1 MQVQANKTTIQVA
14 RDIWKH
20 EGPLAFYKVTHR
32 LVDLLHTFLLLT
44 RTQGTLPPLLGVG
57 ACVRPPLSVGRKPSL
72 LADRFFPI
80 QISIVYSTFHTISQ
94 AIHSL
99 NTDNTSVPTLTSTQT
114 YLAGGLSGLAN
125 SVISGPTEHIRI
137 RLQTQSPSSSL
148 TPSSGSGPVPY
159 SGVYGCIRA
168 IHSQA
173 GFRGLYRGQTPTMLR
188 EFGSYGV
195 WFCVYEGLLSRL
207 TRTSPSSSSST
218 STPKLSPDTDTQPK
232 PTRRE
237 DLPTW
242 QIASCGV
249 ITGLVLWSV
258 NYPFDVVKSK
268 MQADGFGVADKRYV
282 NMRDVVRRTWKVEG
296 VRGFFR
302 GLGPTLCRAVP
313 VSAGTYGSV
322 VGVVDSYKASG
333 GSSAWSCADNSNSV

>member
-1 MQVQANKTTIQVA
+1 
-14 RDIWKH
+14 
-20 EGPLAFYKVTHR
+20 
-32 LVDLLHTFLLLT
+32 
-44 RTQGTLPPLLGVG
+44 
-57 ACVRPPLSVGRKPSL
+57 
-72 LADRFFPI
+72 
-80 QISIVYSTFHTISQ
+80 
-94 AIHSL
+94 
-99 NTDNTSVPTLTSTQT
+99 
-114 YLAGGLSGLAN
+114 
-125 SVISGPTEHIRI
+125 
-137 RLQTQSPSSSL
+137 
-148 TPSSGSGPVPY
+148 
-159 SGVYGCIRA
+159 
-168 IHSQA
+168 
-173 GFRGLYRGQTPTMLR
+173 MLR

-207 TRTSPSSSSST
+207 TRSNPSSSSSSSST
-218 STPKLSPDTDTQPK
+218 SSSTSSTSTPTPKLSADTDTQPK

-302 GLGPTLCRAVP
+302 GLGPTLFRAVP
-313 VSAGTYGSV
+313 VSGGTFV
-322 VGVVDSYKASG
+322 VYVSLFFFLFYILCRWG
-333 GSSAWSCADNSNSV
+333 CAD

>member
-1 MQVQANKTTIQVA
+1 MYI
-14 RDIWKH
+14 
-20 EGPLAFYKVTHR
+20 PL
-32 LVDLLHTFLLLT
+32 
-44 RTQGTLPPLLGVG
+44 P
-57 ACVRPPLSVGRKPSL
+57 VGRKPSL
-72 LADRFFPI
+72 SSLSPTCQLTDSSL
-80 QISIVYSTFHTISQ
+80 QISIVYSTFHAISQ

-99 NTDNTSVPTLTSTQT
+99 NDNTAAPALTSTQT

-137 RLQTQSPSSSL
+137 RLQTQS
-148 TPSSGSGPVPY
+148 TPRPGSAGSPVSVAGSGPVP
-159 SGVYGCIRA
+159 SGVYGCVRA

-207 TRTSPSSSSST
+207 TRANSSST
-218 STPKLSPDTDTQPK
+218 APKLSPDIDTAPDTASNSNNNS
-232 PTRRE
+232 PRRE

-242 QIASCGV
+242 QIASCGA

-268 MQADGFGVADKRYV
+268 MQADGFGADMRYV
-282 NMRDVVRRTWKVEG
+282 NLRDVVRQTWRAGG
-296 VRGFFR
+296 VKGFFR
-302 GLGPTLCRAVP
+302 GLGPTLFRAGP
-313 VSAGTYGSV
+313 VSGGTFV
-322 VGVVDSYKASG
+322 VYVPFLFLYSLFFSF
-333 GSSAWSCADNSNSV
+333 SLFFFFFSWWMAD

>member
-1 MQVQANKTTIQVA
+1 MAESLKMAKMAESSPPGVVKEFLVGTSGGVTQVIIGQPFDIVKVRMQVQANKTAIQVA

-20 EGPLAFYKVTHR
+20 EGPLAFYK
-32 LVDLLHTFLLLT
+32 
-44 RTQGTLPPLLGVG
+44 GTLPPLLGVG
-57 ACVRPPLSVGRKPSL
+57 AC
-72 LADRFFPI
+72 
-80 QISIVYSTFHTISQ
+80 ISIVYSTFHTISQ

-159 SGVYGCIRA
+159 SGVYGCIRP

-268 MQADGFGVADKRYV
+268 TQADGFGVADKRYV

-302 GLGPTLCRAVP
+302 GLGPTLFRAVP
-313 VSAGTYGSV
+313 VSGGTFV
-322 VGVVDSYKASG
+322 VVEQVRKII
-333 GSSAWSCADNSNSV
+333 

>member
-1 MQVQANKTTIQVA
+1 MAESITTQSSPGVVKEFLVGTSGGVTQVIIGQPFDIVKVRMQVQANKSAIQVA

-20 EGPLAFYKVTHR
+20 EGALAFYK
-32 LVDLLHTFLLLT
+32 
-44 RTQGTLPPLLGVG
+44 GTLPPLLGVG
-57 ACVRPPLSVGRKPSL
+57 AC
-72 LADRFFPI
+72 
-80 QISIVYSTFHTISQ
+80 ISIVYSTFHTISQ

-99 NTDNTSVPTLTSTQT
+99 NDNTATPTLTSTQT

-137 RLQTQSPSSSL
+137 RLQTQS
-148 TPSSGSGPVPY
+148 TPSPGSVPGAGPGSG

-207 TRTSPSSSSST
+207 TGASPGADTPAASISSST
-218 STPKLSPDTDTQPK
+218 RTASTRLSPDTDTRTDAASNNSP
-232 PTRRE
+232 RRE

-242 QIASCGV
+242 QIASCGA

-268 MQADGFGVADKRYV
+268 MQADGFGAGRRYV
-282 NMRDVVRRTWKVEG
+282 NLRDVVRQTWRVEG
-296 VRGFFR
+296 VKGFFR
-302 GLGPTLCRAVP
+302 GLGPTLFRAVP
-313 VSAGTYGSV
+313 VSGGTFV
-322 VGVVDSYKASG
+322 VVEQVRKII
-333 GSSAWSCADNSNSV
+333 